1 MNWQWMKYGTV
12 IGKDNGKD
20 AIRAKDFFIRQKWY
34 GLFLFTL
41 VLLQSGF
48 FYAWR

>member
-1 MNWQWMKYGTV
+1 MNWQWMKYGTT
-12 IGKDNGKD
+12 IGKDNGND
-20 AIRAKDFFIRQKWY
+20 SIRAKDFFIRQKWY